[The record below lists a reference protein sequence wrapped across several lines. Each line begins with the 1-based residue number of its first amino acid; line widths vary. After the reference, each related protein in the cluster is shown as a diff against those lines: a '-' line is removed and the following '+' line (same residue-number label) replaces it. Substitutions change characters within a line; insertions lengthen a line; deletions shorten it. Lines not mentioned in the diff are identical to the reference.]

1 VLQKSFCLPIS
12 DFPAVFGKELLA
24 KISAGFHKVGD
35 DEHALDQR
43 QREEMLATI
52 SADSLA
58 AERAERAL
66 IWHAEAKG
74 EVIDF
79 RPTTTPAAVLG
90 LALRTVPRATNGASS
105 SEQHASY
112 NIIGGRR

>member
-1 VLQKSFCLPIS
+1 
-12 DFPAVFGKELLA
+12 LA
-24 KISAGFHKVGD
+24 KISAGFHEIAD
-35 DEHALDQR
+35 DKNALDQQ
-43 QREEMLATI
+43 QRGDATI

-58 AERAERAL
+58 AERAECAL

-90 LALRTVPRATNGASS
+90 VALRTLPRAAPSPSS
-105 SEQHASY
+105 PERAGY
-112 NIIGGRR
+112 DLIGGGR